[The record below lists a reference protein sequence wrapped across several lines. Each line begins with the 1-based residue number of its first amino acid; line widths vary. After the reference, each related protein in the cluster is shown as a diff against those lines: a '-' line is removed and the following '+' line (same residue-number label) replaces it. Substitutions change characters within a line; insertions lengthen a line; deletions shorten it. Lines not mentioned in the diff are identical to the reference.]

1 VLNLSDIYIDL
12 KEACMRLL
20 ENINLKIRQELFDAP
35 METLNISQFSQ
46 IKMGEKF
53 IKELD
58 SDLKNLIN
66 LDNFYFP
73 TGPEEDE
80 CMVKTDLKYLNFIK
94 RIEMNMLL
102 ESKRRVKTKRLENK
116 EFSQNIDPEEKIIKE
131 NSNLILEENKSERPD
146 QLEINQKQEKLSSNS
161 NSNAMNSINTLKPSQ
176 NKKIKNSKNNKSCNQ
191 NEINIEN
198 FENEKKL
205 QTCEKKLQ
213 KIQKTKKFENFEK
226 LKITPEFFEAEKNK
240 ENFSR
245 HYTEFTKRKSLR
257 SSSEARNKVDEYFD
271 IFKNSE
277 FVNKPIKSLKK
288 KKNGESRISFQNDE
302 KIITNIEEIKNNDY
316 LAHIPILDD
325 CSSHNI
331 LIPPE
336 RVERLHRVERVD
348 PELTESESESFGN
361 SNSNTMSFSIL
372 QPPEDNSIGIKVLH
386 N

>member
-1 VLNLSDIYIDL
+1 
-12 KEACMRLL
+12 MRLL

-116 EFSQNIDPEEKIIKE
+116 EFSQNLDPEEKIIKE
-131 NSNLILEENKSERPD
+131 NSNLILEENKNELPD
-146 QLEINQKQEKLSSNS
+146 PLEINQKQEKFSSNS
-161 NSNAMNSINTLKPSQ
+161 NSNAMNSINKLKPSQ

-191 NEINIEN
+191 NEINILEN
-198 FENEKKL
+198 FENEKKP
-205 QTCEKKLQ
+205 QTSCEKKLQ
-213 KIQKTKKFENFEK
+213 KIQKTKKFENYEK
-226 LKITPEFFEAEKNK
+226 LKITPEFFEVEKNK

-245 HYTEFTKRKSLR
+245 HETEFTKRKSLR

-288 KKNGESRISFQNDE
+288 KKNGESRNSFQNDE
-302 KIITNIEEIKNNDY
+302 KIIKNLVEIEEIKNNDY
-316 LAHIPILDD
+316 LAHTPIFDD

-336 RVERLHRVERVD
+336 RVERLDRVERVD

-372 QPPEDNSIGIKVLH
+372 QPPEDNSVGIKVLH